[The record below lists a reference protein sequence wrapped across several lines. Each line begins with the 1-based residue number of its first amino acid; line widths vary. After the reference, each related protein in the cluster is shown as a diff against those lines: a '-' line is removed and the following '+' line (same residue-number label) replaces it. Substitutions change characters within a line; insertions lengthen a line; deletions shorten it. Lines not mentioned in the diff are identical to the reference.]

1 MHRLLIVLLAVVL
14 VVTLGVQDVWAQ
26 AQSSGA
32 AGQWAAYPMK
42 EGWSGPGFYLNLW
55 KVFACWLL
63 FLCWV
68 YTTDWL
74 SRDTQEFKLGY
85 QRWNPIVFGT
95 FMAGFVLLWT
105 FPSFWIG
112 YPLLVLAYVAP
123 LATYVVIR
131 NRKVS
136 PEKRVLTPDHLRYW
150 FAERAALLGLKIKA
164 EKPDP
169 HSMGPPVTLT
179 ARGGATERDNKART
193 LLARQAPGL
202 IDARQIIVDALY
214 RRADGL
220 MLEFTAQEMAV
231 RQLIDGV
238 WNNGEPWPRE
248 QADPALEALKIVCG
262 LNPQERQAR
271 QEGQFF
277 AEFQKDQY
285 AATLT
290 CQGTANGERVVIQ
303 LEGKKARFDSLEAL
317 GMRPKMEEQLR
328 ELLCREQG
336 IAFFS
341 AMPANGLRTMMTA
354 LLRSM
359 DRFLREFVSVEDVHN
374 LYEVIENVPVTTYD
388 SQKGE
393 TPSNVLT
400 EVFHKEPNVVV
411 VRDLV
416 NAETVAKM
424 CEEIPRNRLFISTIR
439 AKDST
444 EALLR
449 LLAMKI
455 PAEQL
460 AEHAIVVVNQRL
472 IRKLCEFCKEAYAP
486 PAQVLQQLGIPESKI
501 QAFYRPRQ
509 PTEENPEICPECGG
523 IGYIGRTAI
532 FELLVIDKT
541 VRKALTTN
549 PKLEVLRQAAR
560 KDGLRTFQEEG
571 IVLVA
576 KGITSLPELM
586 RVLKQ

>member
-1 MHRLLIVLLAVVL
+1 MHRLLIVPLTVALL
-14 VVTLGVQDVWAQ
+14 VTLGCQDVWAQ

-32 AGQWAAYPMK
+32 SGQWAAFPMK

-95 FMAGFVLLWT
+95 FVAGFVLLWML
-105 FPSFWIG
+105 PSFWIG
-112 YPLLVLAYVAP
+112 YPLLVLAYAAP

-136 PEKRVLTPDHLRYW
+136 SEHRVLTPDHLRYW
-150 FAERAALLGLKIKA
+150 FAGRAALLGIKIKA

-231 RQLIDGV
+231 RHLIDGV

-262 LNPQERQAR
+262 LNPQERQGR
-271 QEGQFF
+271 QEGQFL
-277 AEFQKDQY
+277 AEFQKDKY

-290 CQGTANGERVVIQ
+290 CQGTANGERAVIQ

-328 ELLCREQG
+328 ELLRRERG

-354 LLRSM
+354 LLRST
-359 DRFLREFVSVEDVHN
+359 DRFLREFVSVEDAHN

-393 TPSNVLT
+393 TPTNVLT

-416 NAETVAKM
+416 NAETVEKM
-424 CEEIPRNRLFISTIR
+424 CEEIPRDRLFFSTIR
-439 AKDST
+439 AKDSA

-455 PAEQL
+455 PAAQL
-460 AEHAIVVVNQRL
+460 AEHGIVVVNQRL

-486 PAQVLQQLGIPESKI
+486 PAQVLQQLGIPEGKI

-509 PTEENPEICPECGG
+509 PTEENPEICPDCGG

>member
-1 MHRLLIVLLAVVL
+1 MHRLLIVPLTVAVFLA
-14 VVTLGVQDVWAQ
+14 LGAQEVW
-26 AQSSGA
+26 AQSSG
-32 AGQWAAYPMK
+32 QWAAFPMK
-42 EGWSGPGFYLNLW
+42 EGWSGPGFYLSLG
-55 KVFACWLL
+55 KLAACWIL
-63 FLCWV
+63 FLLWV
-68 YTTDWL
+68 YTTDWV

-95 FMAGFVLLWT
+95 FIAAFVLVWLL
-105 FPSFWIG
+105 PSFWIG

-123 LATYVVIR
+123 LTTYVIIR
-131 NRKVS
+131 NRKVAS
-136 PEKRVLTPDHLRYW
+136 EFRVLTADHLRYW
-150 FAERAALLGLKIKA
+150 FAERAAMVGIKMKV
-164 EKPDP
+164 ERPDP
-169 HSMGPPVTLT
+169 HSIGPPVTLT

-193 LLARQAPGL
+193 LLSRQAPGL
-202 IDARQIIVDALY
+202 FDARQIIVDALY

-231 RQLIDGV
+231 RHLIDGV
-238 WNNGEPWPRE
+238 WNNAEPWPRE

-262 LNPQERQAR
+262 LNPQERQGR
-271 QEGQFF
+271 QEGQFT
-277 AEFQKDQY
+277 AEFQKKDKY
-285 AATLT
+285 GGTLT
-290 CQGTANGERVVIQ
+290 CQGTATGERVVIQ
-303 LEGKKARFDSLEAL
+303 LEGKKAKFDTLEAL
-317 GMRPKMEEQLR
+317 GMRQKMEEQLR
-328 ELLCREQG
+328 ELMRNERGIILC
-336 IAFFS
+336 S
-341 AMPANGLRTMMTA
+341 AMPANGLRTTMTV
-354 LLRSM
+354 LLRTT
-359 DRFLREFVSVEDVHN
+359 DRFLREFVTVEDENN
-374 LYEVIENVPVTTYD
+374 LYEVIENVPVTTYN

-393 TPSNVLT
+393 TPSTVLT

-416 NAETVAKM
+416 NAETVNRM
-424 CEEIPRNRLFISTIR
+424 CEEIPRDRLFISTIR
-439 AKDST
+439 AKDSA

-449 LLAMKI
+449 VLAMKV

-460 AEHAIVVVNQRL
+460 AEHAILVLNQRL

-486 PAQVLQQLGIPESKI
+486 PAQVLQQLGIPEGKI

-532 FELLVIDKT
+532 FELLVVDQN
-541 VRKALTTN
+541 VRKAITTS
-549 PKLEVLRQAAR
+549 PKLDVMRQAAR